1 MITESSIEIAAPA
14 AVVWEVFTDVE
25 RWPEWTASVERLVA
39 LDGPGIEVG
48 KRFEISQPRLPQLV
62 WEVTEVAPG
71 VAWTWRQRSFGGTS
85 SATHEVTALDGGRTL
100 VRQRIDQ
107 RGPVGVT
114 VGLLMRRLTRRYLT
128 LEGEGLKARSEHR
141 ARQGASST

>member
-14 AVVWEVFTDVE
+14 AVVWDVFAEVE
-25 RWPEWTASVERLVA
+25 RWPEWTTSVEQLVA
-39 LDGPGIEVG
+39 LDGPNLEVG
-48 KRFEISQPRLPQLV
+48 KRFEIKQPRLPKLV
-62 WEVTEVAPG
+62 WAVTQMTPG
-71 VAWTWRQRSFGGTS
+71 VTWTWRQRSFGGTTL
-85 SATHEVTALDGGRTL
+85 ATHEVTVLDGDRTL

-128 LEGEGLKARSEHR
+128 LEGEGLRARSEERVRH
-141 ARQGASST
+141 GATST